1 MVPDFVRLGFTA
13 ATPLPNQGFPARFL
27 AKVTGRKRADSRR
40 MLEGIVFR
48 MRSGCQWNRLPR
60 ELGDDSTIHR
70 TFQRWVELRVLEGI
84 WAVLVE
90 GCEEL
95 GGVDWEWQSVD
106 CSMGKARLGGRHWTQ
121 SHRPG
126 QSREQEEYPGRR
138 GWRTSER
145 GSGWGQCP

>member
-60 ELGDDSTIHR
+60 ELGDDSTIAEPDIWKVPAALYHR
-70 TFQRWVELRVLEGI
+70 
-84 WAVLVE
+84 LVDS
-90 GCEEL
+90 L
-95 GGVDWEWQSVD
+95 
-106 CSMGKARLGGRHWTQ
+106 A
-121 SHRPG
+121 
-126 QSREQEEYPGRR
+126 YAA
-138 GWRTSER
+138 
-145 GSGWGQCP
+145 